1 MVTIGLTP
9 PEGPQ
14 GAPLVVLGHSL
25 GTGPLIWEQVGPMLQ
40 EEYRVSL
47 LTLPGHG
54 NVPVPT
60 EAFTM
65 DELTDSIADGIK
77 QIDSGKVLYAGV
89 SIGGALALNLAL
101 RHPDLFSGVVPMAS
115 MAAMGDAEHW
125 NSRAAFVR
133 EQSTSALVADSSARW
148 FAPSSIER
156 QPVLSGRILH
166 ALADT
171 PNEGY
176 ARCAE
181 ALGTYDVE
189 SQVGAISIPTLL
201 IAGREDP
208 VAPPEKVEELARRI
222 PGAGFEVIEES
233 GHQPPA
239 EQAQQVYEVLV
250 KFFRK
255 VA

>member
-1 MVTIGLTP
+1 MVPIGLTAP
-9 PEGPQ
+9 QGPE

-25 GTGPLIWEQVGPMLQ
+25 GTGPLIWEQVVPMLQ
-40 EEYRVSL
+40 ESYRVSL

-54 NVPVPT
+54 TVPVPT
-60 EAFTM
+60 ESFTM
-65 DELTDSIADGIK
+65 DELTDSIAEGIK
-77 QIDSGKVLYAGV
+77 QIDPGKVLYAGV

-125 NSRAAFVR
+125 TTRAAFVR

-156 QPVLSGRILH
+156 EPVLSGRILH
-166 ALADT
+166 ALQDT
-171 PNEGY
+171 PDEGY

-181 ALGTYDVE
+181 ALGTYNVE
-189 SQVGAISIPTLL
+189 AQVETISIPVLL

-208 VAPPEKVEELARRI
+208 VAPPEKVEELAGRI
-222 PGAGFEVIEES
+222 PGAALEVIEES

-239 EQAQQVYEVLV
+239 EQAEQVFDVLV
-250 KFFRK
+250 KFFRE